1 MKSINLKTLAAATAL
16 SLTVTGAYAQSSKTA
31 LSPKP
36 ELVKLIDKQLNFA
49 TAQYKVLAKKVPSD
63 SLPETYENGKSRSI
77 PAKNWVSGFYPGT
90 LFYLYEATGDQQI
103 YDAGMTTLPV
113 MEPMKTIDSHDI
125 GFMMY
130 CSFGNLNRLKPNNE
144 YKDILITSAQSLV
157 KRFNPTVGCTMSWGS
172 KPGEF
177 RVIIDNMMNLE
188 LLMWATKVTGDSTYA
203 KVAITHANTTL
214 KNHFRP
220 DGSSYHLVNYN
231 RNTGGVLKKQTVQ
244 GYADESAWARG
255 QGWGLYGFTMMYR
268 ETKNKRYLEQ
278 AKKIANFILNN
289 PNLPTDKIPYWDF
302 NSPGIPNAFRDASAG
317 AIYASALLELAGY
330 VDNTLAAKY
339 VNVAETIIK
348 NLSSDK
354 FTAPYGGNGGFV
366 LKHSVA
372 HLPKGAMIDVP
383 LTYADYYYVEAMLR
397 YKRLGK
403 K

>member
-1 MKSINLKTLAAATAL
+1 MNLKTLVAATTL
-16 SLTVTGAYAQSSKTA
+16 SLTVTGTYAQSSKIA
-31 LSPKP
+31 LTPKP

-103 YDAGMTTLPV
+103 YDAGMTTLPT

-130 CSFGNLNRLKPNNE
+130 CSFGNLNRLKPNPE

-231 RNTGGVLKKQTVQ
+231 RNTGDVLKKQTVQ
-244 GYADESAWARG
+244 GYADNSAWARG

-268 ETKNKRYLEQ
+268 ETKDKKYLAQ
-278 AKKIANFILNN
+278 AKKIAGFILNH
-289 PNLPTDKIPYWDF
+289 PNLPADKVPYWDF

-330 VDNTLAAKY
+330 VDSTLAAKY
-339 VNVAETIIK
+339 VGVAETIIK
-348 NLSSDK
+348 TLSNDR
-354 FTAPYGGNGGFV
+354 FTSPYGGNGGFV